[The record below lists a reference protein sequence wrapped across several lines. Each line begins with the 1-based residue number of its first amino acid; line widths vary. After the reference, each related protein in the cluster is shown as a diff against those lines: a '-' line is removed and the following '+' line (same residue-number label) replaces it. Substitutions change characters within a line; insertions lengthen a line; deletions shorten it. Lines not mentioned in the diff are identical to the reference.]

1 MRNPDLGVTFEFYSL
16 ILYGSFLHR
25 GFTVSFLYYKVYAG
39 ENPAVTK
46 KLFIAA
52 VEFVAEF
59 PLVGKKSNIENVRMK
74 VVRDYLIIYE
84 FNDEYIYVLRV
95 WSTQQN
101 PESIKDIVG

>member
-1 MRNPDLGVTFEFYSL
+1 MARKIVWSRESQNDKKDIFTYWNDRNKSKLYSRKL
-16 ILYGSFLHR
+16 
-25 GFTVSFLYYKVYAG
+25 
-39 ENPAVTK
+39 N

-84 FNDEYIYVLRV
+84 FSDEYISILRV

-101 PESIKDIVG
+101 PGRIKQILG

>member
-1 MRNPDLGVTFEFYSL
+1 MVRKIVWSRKSQEDKKD
-16 ILYGSFLHR
+16 I
-25 GFTVSFLYYKVYAG
+25 FLYWNERNKSKLYSKKL
-39 ENPAVTK
+39 N

-84 FNDEYIYVLRV
+84 FNDECIFVLRV

-101 PESIKDIVG
+101 PERIKDIVG

>member
-1 MRNPDLGVTFEFYSL
+1 MARKIVWSRESQNDKKDIFTYWNDRNKSKFYSRKL
-16 ILYGSFLHR
+16 
-25 GFTVSFLYYKVYAG
+25 
-39 ENPAVTK
+39 N

-84 FNDEYIYVLRV
+84 FSDEHISILRV

-101 PESIKDIVG
+101 PGRIKEILG

>member
-1 MRNPDLGVTFEFYSL
+1 MVRKIVWSRKSQDDKKD
-16 ILYGSFLHR
+16 I
-25 GFTVSFLYYKVYAG
+25 FLYWNNRNISKLYSKKL
-39 ENPAVTK
+39 N

-84 FNDEYIYVLRV
+84 FNAEYMYVLRV

-101 PESIKDIVG
+101 PEKIKEIVG

>member
-1 MRNPDLGVTFEFYSL
+1 MARKIIWSRKSQEDKKD
-16 ILYGSFLHR
+16 I
-25 GFTVSFLYYKVYAG
+25 FLYWNDRNKSKLYSKKL
-39 ENPAVTK
+39 N

-84 FNDEYIYVLRV
+84 FNDESIFVLRV

-101 PESIKDIVG
+101 PEKIKDILG

>member
-1 MRNPDLGVTFEFYSL
+1 MVRKIVWSRKSQEDKKD
-16 ILYGSFLHR
+16 I
-25 GFTVSFLYYKVYAG
+25 FLYWNERNKSKLYS
-39 ENPAVTK
+39 K
-46 KLFIAA
+46 KLSKLFSAA

-84 FNDEYIYVLRV
+84 FNDECIFVLRV

-101 PESIKDIVG
+101 PERIKDIVG

>member
-1 MRNPDLGVTFEFYSL
+1 MVRKIVWSRKSQEDKKD
-16 ILYGSFLHR
+16 I
-25 GFTVSFLYYKVYAG
+25 FLYWNERNKSKLYSKKL
-39 ENPAVTK
+39 N

-84 FNDEYIYVLRV
+84 FSNEYIYVLRV

-101 PESIKDIVG
+101 PERIKDILS

>member
-1 MRNPDLGVTFEFYSL
+1 MVRKIVWSRKSQDDKKD
-16 ILYGSFLHR
+16 I
-25 GFTVSFLYYKVYAG
+25 FLYWNDRNKSKIYSKKL
-39 ENPAVTK
+39 N

-74 VVRDYLIIYE
+74 VIRDYLMIYE
-84 FNDEYIYVLRV
+84 FSDEYIFVLRV

-101 PESIKDIVG
+101 PERIKEILG

>member
-1 MRNPDLGVTFEFYSL
+1 MARKIAWSRKSQQDKKD
-16 ILYGSFLHR
+16 I
-25 GFTVSFLYYKVYAG
+25 FLYWNQRNKSKLYSKKL
-39 ENPAVTK
+39 N

-52 VEFVAEF
+52 IEFVAEF

-84 FNDEYIYVLRV
+84 FNDEFIFVLRV

-101 PESIKDIVG
+101 PERIKEILV

>member
-1 MRNPDLGVTFEFYSL
+1 MARKIIWSRKSQYDKMDIFMYWNDRNKSKLYSKRL
-16 ILYGSFLHR
+16 
-25 GFTVSFLYYKVYAG
+25 
-39 ENPAVTK
+39 N

-84 FNDEYIYVLRV
+84 FNDACIYILRV

-101 PESIKDIVG
+101 PERINNILG